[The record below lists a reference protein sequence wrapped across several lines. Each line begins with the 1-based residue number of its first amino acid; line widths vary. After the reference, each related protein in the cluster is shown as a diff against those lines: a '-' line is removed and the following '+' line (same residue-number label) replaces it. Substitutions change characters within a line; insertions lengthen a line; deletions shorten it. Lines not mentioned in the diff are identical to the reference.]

1 MPKKSGCNTRQ
12 AGAPDR
18 KVILDLNH
26 LDNAKEDL
34 LNRCKNKK
42 EPKLYLHIL
51 NDMRNELVDMTDMVV
66 SILVFVSIIQAETP
80 LSPGCTQMSPQVG
93 TQLTPQWT
101 QWSTGW
107 TPLSPPYITIKSR
120 SLI

>member
-1 MPKKSGCNTRQ
+1 MPKKSGCNSRQ

-42 EPKLYLHIL
+42 RTKTLF
-51 NDMRNELVDMTDMVV
+51 TV
-66 SILVFVSIIQAETP
+66 SQ
-80 LSPGCTQMSPQVG
+80 
-93 TQLTPQWT
+93 
-101 QWSTGW
+101 
-107 TPLSPPYITIKSR
+107 
-120 SLI
+120 